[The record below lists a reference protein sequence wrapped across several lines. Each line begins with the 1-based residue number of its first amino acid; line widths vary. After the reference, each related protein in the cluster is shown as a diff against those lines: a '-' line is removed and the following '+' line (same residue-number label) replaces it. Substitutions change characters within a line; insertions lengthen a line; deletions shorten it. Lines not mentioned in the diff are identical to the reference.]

1 MSASPSK
8 AIHAWTA
15 AAIALTTLGFAIQ
28 YADLRSSPDR
38 AWSTVSGAIGIY
50 AAVFAVIEL
59 LRLRSVAER
68 VSASVNTVTKQIRT
82 LTDVKEYQEC
92 QNTAD
97 RLAHFI
103 ESGVESPFFVVND
116 LIKQYSY
123 CFPMEINDHDSEHRR
138 NRLHLESY
146 CDAATPAQRRIATQ
160 MLRGSVLSI
169 TSHLAASTATSI
181 EKHSRRHP

>member
-1 MSASPSK
+1 MTIYLAASY
-8 AIHAWTA
+8 TE
-15 AAIALTTLGFAIQ
+15 
-28 YADLRSSPDR
+28 LRSSPDR
-38 AWSTVSGAIGIY
+38 VWSTVTGAIGVY

-59 LRLRSVAER
+59 FRLRSVAER
-68 VSASVNTVTKQIRT
+68 VRVSVNSVTRQIRT

-92 QNTAD
+92 QSTAD

-123 CFPMEINDHDSEHRR
+123 CFPVEINDHDSEHRR
-138 NRLHLESY
+138 NRLHLERY
-146 CDAATPAQRRIATQ
+146 CDAATPTQRRIATQ
-160 MLRGSVLSI
+160 MLRGPVLSI

-181 EKHSRRHP
+181 EKHSQRHP